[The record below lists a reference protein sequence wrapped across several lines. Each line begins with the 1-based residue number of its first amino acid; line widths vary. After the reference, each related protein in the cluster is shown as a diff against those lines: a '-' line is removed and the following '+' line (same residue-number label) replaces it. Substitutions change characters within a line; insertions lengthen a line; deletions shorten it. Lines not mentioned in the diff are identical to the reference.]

1 MTRKTGHR
9 RPHEHD
15 PIEGEASANAALT
28 EIGALPEDDARAAE
42 LREHVVMVY
51 APFVRRVALRYR
63 GHGEPYEDVR
73 QTAMV
78 GLLKAV
84 HGFDPDRGSPFVSY
98 LLPTVLGEIKRHF
111 RDHTWSIR
119 VPRQHQENRARLRV
133 AIGAF
138 EQEHAREPT
147 TSEIGGLLGMDEA
160 EAAELLQADQAYR
173 ALSLDVPDSWNGDG
187 SEGTSPED
195 RLGCEDQGLELVEE
209 RESLRPAL
217 ARLPERERR
226 LLTLRFFGD
235 KSQSEI
241 AAELGYSQMHVS
253 RLLAAVL
260 QQLREDVGACDPKNT
275 GARDAK
281 STGACD
287 AKDTG
292 AREPKKDE

>member
-1 MTRKTGHR
+1 M
-9 RPHEHD
+9 
-15 PIEGEASANAALT
+15 EGAESAEAALR
-28 EIGALPEDDARAAE
+28 EIGRLPEDDPRVE
-42 LREHVVMVY
+42 QLREQVVLVY

-111 RDHTWSIR
+111 RDHTWAMR
-119 VPRQHQENRARLRV
+119 VPRQHQENRARLRT
-133 AIGAF
+133 AIGVF

-147 TSEIGGLLGMDEA
+147 TREIAGLLDMRESEA
-160 EAAELLQADQAYR
+160 VELLQADQAYR
-173 ALSLDVPDSWNGDG
+173 ALSLDVPDSWNGEG
-187 SEGTSPED
+187 SESTSPED
-195 RLGCEDQGLELVEE
+195 RLGTEDEGLELVEE

-217 ARLPERERR
+217 ARLSEREKR
-226 LLTLRFFGD
+226 LVTLRFFGD

-260 QQLREDVGACDPKNT
+260 QRLREDVGACDSKQ
-275 GARDAK
+275 D
-281 STGACD
+281 
-287 AKDTG
+287 
-292 AREPKKDE
+292 

>member
-1 MTRKTGHR
+1 MSPLTRGEGPTERSGHR
-9 RPHEHD
+9 RTREHD
-15 PIEGEASANAALT
+15 PIEGEASADAALR
-28 EIGALPEDDARAAE
+28 EIGALPKDDARAAR
-42 LREHVVMVY
+42 LREHVVLVY

-111 RDHTWSIR
+111 RDHTWAMR

-147 TSEIGGLLGMDEA
+147 TREIGELLGLHEREA
-160 EAAELLQADQAYR
+160 VELLKADQTYR
-173 ALSLDVPDSWNGDG
+173 ALSLDVPDSWDGDG
-187 SEGTSPED
+187 SQSTSPED
-195 RLGCEDQGLELVEE
+195 RLGCEEEELELVEE
-209 RESLRPAL
+209 RESLRPVL
-217 ARLPERERR
+217 ARLPEREQR
-226 LLTLRFFGD
+226 LLVLRFFGD

-241 AAELGYSQMHVS
+241 AAELGCSQMHVS
-253 RLLAAVL
+253 RLLAALL
-260 QQLREDVGACDPKNT
+260 QRLREDVGA
-275 GARDAK
+275 
-281 STGACD
+281 S
-287 AKDTG
+287 
-292 AREPKKDE
+292 EPEEG

>member
-1 MTRKTGHR
+1 MSSVTSEGRSTRKAGHR
-9 RPHEHD
+9 RPHSHD
-15 PIEGEASANAALT
+15 PIEGEAAANAALA

-42 LREHVVMVY
+42 LREYVVMVY
-51 APFVRRVALRYR
+51 APFVRRVALKYR

-111 RDHTWSIR
+111 RDHTWAMR
-119 VPRQHQENRARLRV
+119 VPRQHQENRARLRT

-147 TSEIGGLLGMDEA
+147 TREIGELLGMCEG

-173 ALSLDVPDSWNGDG
+173 ALSLDVPHSWSGDG

-195 RLGCEDQGLELVEE
+195 RLGCEDRGLALVEE

-260 QQLREDVGACDPKNT
+260 QQLREDVGACGPK
-275 GARDAK
+275 AV
-281 STGACD
+281 
-287 AKDTG
+287 
-292 AREPKKDE
+292 